1 MKSNGLEILNSEENG
16 YVMLTKCNGWRI
28 GTVNYCSEIG
38 GTPKKRERHLNTD
51 EAFILSCGKA
61 WLYIGEEMH
70 KIQLFPGRVYNVKKN
85 VWHSVIMEEDSKIF
99 VIEDADTGDENT
111 ERIYFGGEKL

>member
-1 MKSNGLEILNSEENG
+1 MIITDYLKSEKNIIWDYAKQCGVKYATMRLPDDEKTFDITNFHHWQDIIGRFENFG
-16 YVMLTKCNGWRI
+16 IK
-28 GTVNYCSEIG
+28 
-38 GTPKKRERHLNTD
+38 P
-51 EAFILSCGKA
+51 
-61 WLYIGEEMH
+61 
-70 KIQLFPGRVYNVKKN
+70 IQLFPGRVYNVKKN